1 VIVVSGCASGP
12 KKPVLKLS
20 EFEGKKVALVE
31 IDGESTARSVVEV
44 ALVNQLV
51 KRGSF
56 ILISKK
62 EIEDARTA
70 PDQNPADWEGI
81 AQRAHADVALRAI
94 VQKFQAETTDS
105 STRETVIDSQ
115 YAQEQGND
123 GKMERVVPVK
133 TLSGEVQ
140 VELQWTSLA
149 QNQTVSGIAE
159 AKNSIEEKA
168 RTSAIHLPPRLR
180 FLETLTQEAF
190 SKFFDRYR

>member
-1 VIVVSGCASGP
+1 
-12 KKPVLKLS
+12 
-20 EFEGKKVALVE
+20 
-31 IDGESTARSVVEV
+31 
-44 ALVNQLV
+44 
-51 KRGSF
+51 
-56 ILISKK
+56 
-62 EIEDARTA
+62 
-70 PDQNPADWEGI
+70 
-81 AQRAHADVALRAI
+81 
-94 VQKFQAETTDS
+94 
-105 STRETVIDSQ
+105 
-115 YAQEQGND
+115 
-123 GKMERVVPVK
+123 MERVVPVK